1 MESATAQLPSPL
13 PRSVPEPKKCLAP
26 ACTDPL
32 HGRQRKY
39 CSVHGHSA
47 SLFWKR
53 DQRRLSREADALRN
67 EECQSHPYWLDA
79 WWAKKATQGQ
89 TARAAYNAY
98 MSRYMRRRR
107 ASRLARAASNSSKG
121 STVALL
127 LMLVT
132 AVLWPLNVFAA
143 VLVFCLDVSG
153 SMNVDDKITGAKAAL
168 IEQVHQAQAGD
179 VVYVIT
185 FAIGNHLLG
194 RLEVGED
201 GNTAEKEALV
211 VRIKSLRAGGPAG
224 AHTNLDEALQ
234 GAKSA
239 LLMEPAPGTRKIIVL
254 SDGVSDPSTDHE
266 KLDLAAIASMVPQGS
281 WALYIV
287 GLPGD
292 IAGLFR
298 TPAQP
303 GGLIVAPKH
312 PNVMAI
318 PITQFSRERIEAA
331 VTAAKDEPVIVVTP
345 TSIGTQEQTLESP
358 STPIQTT
365 TASKVAS
372 PKPWSSAIAAWI
384 VASLALVALPLPI
397 MWLRKAAP
405 EDLLRVVIEI
415 DEGAGSEPR
424 RYPIAFAERT
434 TKTIGPRGDIALSD
448 SELPPIVCTL
458 ERRRGQLWLAP
469 QDTVTINGEPIAT
482 NTALGIGDVIQIR
495 QCVTLR
501 IDDPREEES

>member
-1 MESATAQLPSPL
+1 MPLPHLGYALVSDPGNKHSGSVVIGNRLPQIRQRARHTGVMTQPHMHKTTIEPTNAAPHASVRDAISYDLSVKPSVRRKSKPTPSLHKGLVFVLLVTCVLSPL
-13 PRSVPEPKKCLAP
+13 
-26 ACTDPL
+26 
-32 HGRQRKY
+32 
-39 CSVHGHSA
+39 
-47 SLFWKR
+47 
-53 DQRRLSREADALRN
+53 
-67 EECQSHPYWLDA
+67 
-79 WWAKKATQGQ
+79 
-89 TARAAYNAY
+89 
-98 MSRYMRRRR
+98 
-107 ASRLARAASNSSKG
+107 NS
-121 STVALL
+121 
-127 LMLVT
+127 
-132 AVLWPLNVFAA
+132 FAG

-153 SMNVDDKITGAKAAL
+153 SMNVDGKINAAKAAL
-168 IEQVHQAQAGD
+168 IEQVNQAQPGD

-185 FAIGNHLLG
+185 FAINDHLVG
-194 RLEVGED
+194 RIEVGED
-201 GNTAEKEALV
+201 GSLTEKQSLV
-211 VRIKSLRAGGPAG
+211 AQIARVRAGGTAG

-239 LLMEPAPGTRKIIVL
+239 LLLEPAPGTRKIIVL

-303 GGLIVAPKH
+303 GGVIVAPKH

-365 TASKVAS
+365 TASKVAP
-372 PKPWSSAIAAWI
+372 PKPWSSAIAPWI
-384 VASLALVALPLPI
+384 VASLALVALPLPL

-458 ERRRGQLWLAP
+458 ERRRGQLRLAP